1 MGRVGL
7 KDLDVRGLLDRNHAI
22 VNGRPVSEVLS
33 GTTSRSYAARL
44 SAVER
49 APQARS
55 DDEWLASLTKT
66 EKADPETAAQI
77 VKLRRWYYGGSK
89 QGGPPPLR
97 VRDPKLRVV
106 PTGELVD
113 RFATLA
119 IREDGAGFEASERI
133 YWKIEALEDELAW
146 REGDEGPR
154 ALLGLYTHPHVAVR
168 ERAARA
174 TREVAADLSKSRL
187 EAIDDDGWTPD
198 GGPTGVVPGGPV
210 HAKAKGAKP
219 RGKRVL
225 LGKMT
230 ARELVERYVAISE
243 AQFEATEREEI
254 ARVNRLFG
262 LRVAVEEELKRRDG
276 DQRRAL
282 LPLLQHRN
290 LQVRLN
296 AATATR
302 AIDPKAARR
311 ALDAIAATHWMPYAA
326 DARGLLRGLDEGM
339 FRPG

>member
-1 MGRVGL
+1 M
-7 KDLDVRGLLDRNHAI
+7 
-22 VNGRPVSEVLS
+22 
-33 GTTSRSYAARL
+33 
-44 SAVER
+44 
-49 APQARS
+49 
-55 DDEWLASLTKT
+55 
-66 EKADPETAAQI
+66 AQ
-77 VKLRRWYYGGSK
+77 
-89 QGGPPPLR
+89 Q
-97 VRDPKLRVV
+97 
-106 PTGELVD
+106 VD
-113 RFATLA
+113 
-119 IREDGAGFEASERI
+119 
-133 YWKIEALEDELAW
+133 IEAAKNEDHNKLAVSHLK
-146 REGDEGPR
+146 RRLKEVY
-154 ALLGLYTHPHVAVR
+154 LG
-168 ERAARA
+168 
-174 TREVAADLSKSRL
+174 
-187 EAIDDDGWTPD
+187 
-198 GGPTGVVPGGPV
+198 GGEKRI
-210 HAKAKGAKP
+210 AKHKEK
-219 RGKRVL
+219 
-225 LGKMT
+225 GKMT